1 MSSAIALWR
10 SNVAVPKRAETI
22 TLLYPSA
29 SSPDSPDPPFV
40 LVAVAAF
47 ISSLSMSSYKIECI
61 FCIGPCSTA
70 C

>member
-47 ISSLSMSSYKIECI
+47 ISSLSMS
-61 FCIGPCSTA
+61 
-70 C
+70 